1 MKSRLMLVI
10 AAGLMFVSGLTHA
23 YAVTV
28 NNASFESPVAPTISG
43 GGWTVNTNG
52 AYNTTVQGWTAGG
65 SGLYGTWDPANAKF
79 NSLPDGSQVA
89 YFYTG
94 NRSIKQTTAET
105 LKAGYTYTLS
115 ASVGARYDSTAPFTF
130 GGGKIELLAGTNVL
144 AIATPLTTPTPGN
157 WVLAQLVFTATGA
170 NPYLGQQL
178 SIRLSKVN
186 SGTTHTSFDNVSLT
200 AVPLPAAAWLFG
212 SALLGLGWARRS
224 RPRQQEVLAA

>member
-1 MKSRLMLVI
+1 MKSRVMLLI

-28 NNASFESPVAPTISG
+28 VNPSFELPTDHT
-43 GGWTVNTNG
+43 GWTVNTNG

-65 SGLYGTWDPANAKF
+65 SGLYGTWDPADAKF
-79 NSLPDGSQVA
+79 NSNPLPHGLQVA

-94 NRSIKQTTAET
+94 NASIEQTTAET
-105 LKAGYTYTLS
+105 LQAGYTYTLS
-115 ASVGARYDSTAPFTF
+115 ASVGARNDTTAFTF
-130 GGGKIELLAGTNVL
+130 GGGKIELLAGTNV
-144 AIATPLTTPTPGN
+144 IATASTATTQTLGT

-186 SGTTHTSFDNVSLT
+186 PGTTHTSFDNVTLT
-200 AVPLPAAAWLFG
+200 AVPLPVAAWLFG
-212 SALLGLGWARRS
+212 SALLGLGWARCSRS
-224 RPRQQEVLAA
+224 RQQEVLAA